1 MGTDGTVLYVGKAK
15 NLKKRISQ
23 YRQLNRLERRKQR
36 LVREAVAV
44 KCTQLASEIEA
55 LFVEAELIKEYR
67 PEYNVRLKD
76 DKSPIYLVITSEL
89 FPRLLMVRKT
99 DLPQY
104 VDSAK
109 HSLRAGNVF
118 GPFQSAYMLR
128 QVLRQIRS
136 SFGWCSRA
144 GAVFSDRADWERKVA
159 AQGKKEHEQSDSA
172 PAEEK
177 DSFRLR
183 PCFFVHIEQCSG
195 ACIGAVSPEEY
206 RRMIRRLRLFLRGE
220 TKSVQRDLKKQIEE
234 AASAQ
239 EFERAAY
246 LSRQWEAI
254 ERLTNPEF
262 HLAPDIAL
270 PRLESQF
277 GAAAIEELGK
287 LIGRAYGQK
296 TEWRPRR
303 LECYDVSNVQGKQ
316 ATVSM
321 TVFINGAV
329 SKKDYR
335 IFYIRTKDTPDDFAM
350 MREALTRR
358 QNHPE
363 WGTPDLVVIDG
374 GLGQLRAV
382 QSVWKWGG
390 VVASLAK
397 RPDRLFLL
405 PTTSAATANPEIIP
419 VDQLQ
424 EGGRLLQQAR
434 DEAHRF
440 AKRHVHLRLR
450 KRDLEDLEAGF
461 GGKIG
466 REN

>member
-1 MGTDGTVLYVGKAK
+1 MYWFLGIDGTVLYVGKAK
-15 NLKKRISQ
+15 DLKKRISQ

-44 KCTQLASEIEA
+44 KYRELDSELMA

-67 PEYNVRLKD
+67 PEFNVRLKD
-76 DKSPIYLVITSEL
+76 DKSPIYLIITSEL

-99 DLPQY
+99 DLPKY
-104 VDSAK
+104 KV
-109 HSLRAGNVF
+109 RTENIF

-136 SFGWCSRA
+136 SFGWCSQA
-144 GAVFSDRADWERKVA
+144 GKMFEDRADWE
-159 AQGKKEHEQSDSA
+159 KKLGSEFI
-172 PAEEK
+172 K
-177 DSFRLR
+177 LR

-195 ACIGAVSPEEY
+195 ACIGAVSPDEY
-206 RRMIRRLRLFLRGE
+206 RAMIRRLRLFLKGE
-220 TKSVQRDLKKQIEE
+220 TKSVQRELKKQIEE
-234 AASAQ
+234 TAAKQ

-246 LSRQWEAI
+246 LRRQWEAI

-262 HLAPDIAL
+262 RLAPDIAL

-277 GAAAIEELGK
+277 GAAAVEELGRI
-287 LIGRAYGQK
+287 IGQAYGQK
-296 TEWRPRR
+296 SEWRPRR

-321 TVFINGAV
+321 VVFINGAV

-335 IFYIRTKDTPDDFAM
+335 IFYIRTKDTPDDYGM

-358 QNHPE
+358 QRHPE
-363 WGTPDLVVIDG
+363 WGTPDLVLIDG

-382 QSVWKWGG
+382 QGVWRWGS

-405 PTTSAATANPEIIP
+405 PEREGNAEVVP
-419 VDQLQ
+419 VEQLE

-461 GGKIG
+461 AGQ
-466 REN
+466 